1 MRSSNGLEVLPLSP
15 SEMHF
20 AHERLTCQVPPMP
33 PKKLPSAAKSATHK
47 TTIVLPTDLHQDL
60 RLLVALEPEGTI
72 QALVERAVRELV
84 QRERSTLEKLRQ
96 IKTEREERRLP

>member
-1 MRSSNGLEVLPLSP
+1 MEVLRLSP

-20 AHERLTCQVPPMP
+20 DRKLLTCQVPPMP
-33 PKKLPSAAKSATHK
+33 PKKHTPATKPATHK

-72 QALVERAVRELV
+72 QALLERAVRELV
-84 QRERSTLEKLRQ
+84 ERERKTLEKLRQ
-96 IKTEREERRLP
+96 LKAERIHAP